1 MVRTPLL
8 ACVAAST
15 LALGLG
21 GCAHLAKLAANW
33 TRPRVVQVQPR
44 PVQVKLD
51 PVGPNAAEDRL
62 YARAVTDIDRRDYG
76 EALDVLQI
84 AKEARPKDPR
94 VLTALGVV
102 YDKLGRFDLS
112 TRYYD
117 QAEAADPG
125 SRVVAID
132 RAYSKL
138 LQRGAAMDPAAAPVM
153 LAQAAAPATP
163 SGEQAYAHA
172 LKAIDQHEYGVAL
185 GELQAARAALP
196 GDARVLAALGV
207 TYDHLGRFDLSE
219 RYYAQAQKAAPQWA
233 ALQADQRNSE
243 RLRQH
248 GGIADSELAGV
259 NGAPPAKTKAKGP
272 VQAAAG
278 NAQGDKG

>member
-1 MVRTPLL
+1 MRARLL

-15 LALGLG
+15 LTVGLG
-21 GCAHLAKLAANW
+21 GCAHFARLAANW
-33 TRPRVVQVQPR
+33 VRPRATQVQAR

-62 YARAVTDIDRRDYG
+62 YARAVTDIDRRSYG

-84 AKEARPKDPR
+84 AKDARPHDPR
-94 VLTALGVV
+94 VLAALGVV

-112 TRYYD
+112 ERYYA

-138 LQRGAAMDPAAAPVM
+138 LQRGAAMDPRAAPVM
-153 LAQAAAPATP
+153 LATAAAPAPP
-163 SGEQAYAHA
+163 SGEQAYARA
-172 LKAIDQHEYGVAL
+172 LTAIDRHEYGVAL
-185 GELQAARAALP
+185 GELQAARAGLP

-207 TYDHLGRFDLSE
+207 AYDHLGRFDLSA

-233 ALQADQRNSE
+233 ALQADQRNSA

-259 NGAPPAKTKAKGP
+259 SSAPPVKAKGP
-272 VQAAAG
+272 AEAAAG
-278 NAQGDKG
+278 SVQGDKG